1 MRRVPARM
9 AAVWHSG
16 DFTGANRP
24 IARATV
30 QHGAVNLYNVSA
42 NKIENTYASIVFG
55 PSEVPKELPNLK
67 SVSWNRSVDTA
78 TATGQL
84 VFYNTRPL
92 QIGETPTR
100 DLDGL
105 GYYTYN
111 RGQTSFANRWGQVPN
126 EWANTLI
133 PDNLI
138 RTYEGYGCDP
148 NVIPERD
155 SNLLQSGTWIIDDV
169 EYTHNGLITVSVSDL
184 SRILSTQIIF
194 PPVIPKAFYPL
205 SFGGVP
211 SHSGLRAPTLFTYTV
226 DNGGMHDP
234 AHPPPADYGG
244 PVDGPVNVTLS
255 SGDLQVHVTWQ
266 RPVTADTSPTGS
278 VDQRGIQTGATPT
291 KGFQVIGYRLVVDNV
306 RLPTIYPANA
316 TSADIP
322 GEVLMNGNVYAVH
335 VVALWKELL
344 NPAGEFYFKSNVELE
359 EVSDYSQPVLYA
371 RPGAGPTAHAVP
383 GSIAPNFSAALQL
396 APGQLHFGYVDGGV
410 DIDWTCVAYLPK
422 PNYSKPIYRRVGQPV
437 TLDRFIFGVK
447 TKAGQGVAAAFDVNE
462 LGDLEDWNYLVFGR
476 QTGTVVRDD
485 QTATFPGDMFFATTP
500 GNFAF
505 YAPPV
510 TGVPAHAPGPAPT
523 VPTITKGTVTTPLS
537 ATQVGAHYDDSSNT
551 YYIGYGGNVAEHG
564 HTANMAFDGDPNT
577 YWLSIGNATPNAG
590 FSFEWIQAAIPD
602 ITVTQVQFTT
612 AMANYQVYISVLAKG
627 VWVQHAPLDII
638 GYNPRLPESHNHGN
652 IPFCE
657 YTTTGPNEGPHTV
670 TFRSPIPGATKVR
683 ISLHNLQNFPVS
695 GYHFRGGMKDFQVL
709 GMGEVPVDLVTAAPV
724 VAGPPQD
731 DNSPDIFKSYTVYT
745 PPRIE
750 PGAGENPGTYEDY
763 CADEQTEALTARG
776 WLRWDELEPGDLCLG
791 MNPQTRL
798 MEWQP
803 VKEVYRQHRHRTMVS
818 MESQLHSSLTTP
830 DHKWLVVR
838 QDGSAVW
845 KTTATLKTGQRIPL
859 AGPVAAPICAK
870 HDDAFVEL
878 VAWFWTEGWFNGEAG
893 NACLAQSETVN
904 PLHTGRIRACLME
917 LFGAPGRMLRGRGA
931 MWNETPRD
939 DGVVTFRLSKPVK
952 DALLA
957 VMDCEKVVLPGFLC
971 ALTAAQR
978 TMFVERSLDADGWR
992 TTKGRIGL
1000 AQRSERRAKA
1010 FEMACVLDGRPVRT
1024 RLDFNGMWSVNLL
1037 RSAYSLPQSAV
1048 VTEVDYDGVVWC
1060 PTLEHHNWVA
1070 RRNGTIYVT
1079 GNSDIVKLFCAW
1091 GGFYWPE
1098 KARTV
1103 ISDGSEVQYDFGIDE
1118 YGLPNVDPI
1127 LGTDGSGRVWGDFEQ
1142 TGTHGPALIPVQQWD
1157 KKPLLDGINFIKEII
1172 GFTFF
1177 IDEQGGVIWRNPNI
1191 FSVGNW
1197 VSNFATDAGRVSN
1210 MVVIDEQD
1218 TLIGLRSKLSGRNV
1232 RERNFIA
1239 SVDGRYG
1246 ALNRG
1251 FNPNPI
1257 GLRRI
1262 GGWTDQHFL
1271 STAECQV
1278 MADLIGIRQLL
1289 SYRTDS
1295 VTIPGYPVIQC
1306 DDQVQIFEQ
1315 VTGEGFVHYVK
1326 AINNSLDMEAGS
1338 WTYTLDTNW
1347 LGEKPFG
1354 SWAFNPAELA
1364 PETQTYLDS
1373 LKIPA
1378 GAAVPEGGLFT

>member
-1 MRRVPARM
+1 MRRVPAKM
-9 AAVWHSG
+9 AAIWHSG

-42 NKIENTYASIVFG
+42 NKVENTYASIVFG

-67 SVSWNRSVDTA
+67 SVAWTRSVDTA

-148 NVIPERD
+148 SVIPEHD
-155 SNLLQSGTWIIDDV
+155 PNLLQSGLWIIDDV

-226 DNGGMHDP
+226 DTGGMHDP

-244 PVDGPVNVTLS
+244 PLDGPVNVTVTS
-255 SGDLQVHVTWQ
+255 ADLQVHVTWQ
-266 RPVTADTSPTGS
+266 RPLTPDSNPTGS

-291 KGFQVIGYRLVVDNV
+291 KGFQVIGYRLIVDGV
-306 RLPTIYPANA
+306 RLPTIYPATA
-316 TSADIP
+316 TSTDIP

-335 VVALWKELL
+335 VVAIWKELL

-422 PNYSKPIYRRVGQPV
+422 PDYSKPILRRVGQPV
-437 TLDRFIFGVK
+437 PLDRYIFGVH
-447 TKAGQGVAAAFDVNE
+447 TKAGQGVTAAFDVNV

-510 TGVPAHAPGPAPT
+510 TGAPAHDPGPAPT
-523 VPTITKGTVTTPLS
+523 VPTITKGTITTPLS
-537 ATQVGAHYDDSSNT
+537 ATQIGAHYDDSSNT

-564 HTANMAFDGDPNT
+564 HTADMAFDGDPNT

-590 FSFEWIQAAIPD
+590 FSYEWIQAAIPE

-612 AMANYQVYISVLAKG
+612 ALANYQVYISVLAKG

-657 YTTTGPNEGPHTV
+657 YTTTGPDEGPHTV
-670 TFRSPIPGATKVR
+670 TFRTPIPGATKVR
-683 ISLHNLQNFPVS
+683 ISLHNLQDFPVS

-709 GMGEVPVDLVTAAPV
+709 GMGEVPVDLATAAPV

-731 DNSPDIFKSYTVYT
+731 DNSPNIFKSYTVYT

-763 CADEQTEALTARG
+763 
-776 WLRWDELEPGDLCLG
+776 
-791 MNPQTRL
+791 
-798 MEWQP
+798 
-803 VKEVYRQHRHRTMVS
+803 
-818 MESQLHSSLTTP
+818 
-830 DHKWLVVR
+830 
-838 QDGSAVW
+838 
-845 KTTATLKTGQRIPL
+845 
-859 AGPVAAPICAK
+859 
-870 HDDAFVEL
+870 
-878 VAWFWTEGWFNGEAG
+878 
-893 NACLAQSETVN
+893 
-904 PLHTGRIRACLME
+904 
-917 LFGAPGRMLRGRGA
+917 
-931 MWNETPRD
+931 
-939 DGVVTFRLSKPVK
+939 
-952 DALLA
+952 
-957 VMDCEKVVLPGFLC
+957 
-971 ALTAAQR
+971 
-978 TMFVERSLDADGWR
+978 
-992 TTKGRIGL
+992 
-1000 AQRSERRAKA
+1000 
-1010 FEMACVLDGRPVRT
+1010 
-1024 RLDFNGMWSVNLL
+1024 
-1037 RSAYSLPQSAV
+1037 
-1048 VTEVDYDGVVWC
+1048 
-1060 PTLEHHNWVA
+1060 
-1070 RRNGTIYVT
+1070 
-1079 GNSDIVKLFCAW
+1079 SDIVKLFCAW
-1091 GGFYWPE
+1091 GGFFWPE
-1098 KARTV
+1098 KASTV
-1103 ISDGSEVQYDFGIDE
+1103 ISDGSEVQYDFGIDQ

-1142 TGTHGPALIPVQQWD
+1142 TNTHGPALIPVQQWD

-1289 SYRTDS
+1289 SYRTDT
-1295 VTIPGYPVIQC
+1295 VTISGFPAIQC